1 MDFCIKR
8 AYMQYICAL
17 LVYSYADSFPE
28 AYFTQKPVFVEKG
41 KSVAKG
47 KDF

>member
-1 MDFCIKR
+1 
-8 AYMQYICAL
+8 MQYICAL

-28 AYFTQKPVFVEKG
+28 VYFIQKPMLAKIG

>member
-1 MDFCIKR
+1 
-8 AYMQYICAL
+8 MQYICAL

-28 AYFTQKPVFVEKG
+28 AYFTQKPMFAETG
-41 KSVAKG
+41 EPVAKG

>member
-1 MDFCIKR
+1 
-8 AYMQYICAL
+8 MQNICAL

-28 AYFTQKPVFVEKG
+28 AYFIQRPMFAKIG